1 MNSGWDSAGEIAAA
15 VSRGTA
21 SAREVVAA
29 SLARIERSRV
39 LNAFTSVVGERALA
53 RAEAI
58 DQAPK
63 NGRALG
69 PLAGVPFAVK
79 NLFDVAGIPTV
90 AGSKINRAYPP
101 AAHDAP
107 LIARLE
113 EAGAIL
119 VGALNMG
126 EYAYDF
132 TGENIHDG
140 PSRNPHDT
148 ARMTGGSSGGS
159 GGAVAGGLVPLALGS
174 DTNGSIRVP
183 ASLCG
188 IFGLKPTYGRL
199 SRAGYVSV
207 CGEPRSSWTV
217 GAHEQGPRARL
228 RRDAGVRPARPGLCR
243 SARPNR
249 PARRSIGA
257 SMACGSRLP
266 ADTSATAPSRRRA
279 LRWSASP
286 PRSTSWT
293 RSSFRKRRRARG
305 AAYMITAAEGAA
317 LHLDRLRK
325 QAREFDPAVR
335 DRLIAGALVPAALVA
350 KAQKFRRW
358 YRERMLELFANVDA
372 ILAPATPCTAPL
384 IGQQT
389 FVLDGVELSVR
400 ANLGI
405 YTQPI
410 SFIGL
415 PVVAVPIPLKPLPIG
430 VQIIAAPW
438 REDVALR
445 IAHALETKGVAVGAK
460 TGGRHGGFGQEM
472 QIDLPD
478 VLAEVRD
485 AFDEYEQALVS
496 TTSRRSMRSSMT
508 IRARSAMAAAKISMA
523 MARSRRFGAARS
535 PAGLMRT
542 TVENR
547 HHDLRARLRSRL
559 DVVSPRQH

>member
-15 VSRGTA
+15 VSSGTA

-29 SLARIERSRV
+29 SLARIERGRV
-39 LNAFTSVVGERALA
+39 LNAFTTVVGERALA

-58 DQAPK
+58 DQGRTS
-63 NGRALG
+63 GRALG

-113 EAGAIL
+113 EAGAVL

-174 DTNGSIRVP
+174 DTNGSICVP

-199 SRAGYVSV
+199 SRAGTFPFVASLDHLGPLARTTKDLALAYDAMQGYDPHDPV
-207 CGEPRSSWTV
+207 CVDRPLEP
-217 GAHEQGPRARL
+217 A
-228 RRDAGVRPARPGLCR
+228 
-243 SARPNR
+243 
-249 PARRSIGA
+249 GA
-257 SMACGSRLP
+257 SLDRGLNGLRIAIAGGYFRDGTFPEARTALERVAAALDVEDEIELP
-266 ADTSATAPSRRRA
+266 EA
-279 LRWSASP
+279 
-286 PRSTSWT
+286 
-293 RSSFRKRRRARG
+293 RRARG

-335 DRLIAGALVPAALVA
+335 DRLIAGALVPAALVT

-389 FVLDGVELSVR
+389 FMLDGVELSVR

-445 IAHALETKGVAVGAK
+445 IAHALETKGVA
-460 TGGRHGGFGQEM
+460 
-472 QIDLPD
+472 
-478 VLAEVRD
+478 
-485 AFDEYEQALVS
+485 
-496 TTSRRSMRSSMT
+496 
-508 IRARSAMAAAKISMA
+508 AAT
-523 MARSRRFGAARS
+523 R
-535 PAGLMRT
+535 PAGG
-542 TVENR
+542 
-547 HHDLRARLRSRL
+547 
-559 DVVSPRQH
+559 